1 MAEPAPF
8 QELVTLDNGVVL
20 PADVAEALALVDD
33 PGALLNAIFTDPA
46 QALKAIANI
55 GADMDQQTR
64 EEGQKTVVT
73 AVIVGQIASQ
83 AAMGVAMQ
91 RRKQ

>member
-1 MAEPAPF
+1 M
-8 QELVTLDNGVVL
+8 
-20 PADVAEALALVDD
+20 AEALQLVENPGELLAAL
-33 PGALLNAIFTDPA
+33 FTDPGM
-46 QALKAIANI
+46 ALKAIANI